1 MNKIIIHG
9 RLTRDPELKQSNN
22 GVNYA
27 NFTVA
32 VDRAYKTQSG
42 EKQTDFFD
50 CTAWRKTGEIIADH
64 FKKGQEIVVCGAME
78 SRKYMDDNGI
88 NRVFWG
94 ITVDNFD
101 FCGNKKDNELADS
114 GSPFTELDSDDGG
127 DLPF

>member
-1 MNKIIIHG
+1 
-9 RLTRDPELKQSNN
+9 
-22 GVNYA
+22 
-27 NFTVA
+27 
-32 VDRAYKTQSG
+32 
-42 EKQTDFFD
+42 
-50 CTAWRKTGEIIADH
+50 
-64 FKKGQEIVVCGAME
+64 ME

-101 FCGNKKDNELADS
+101 FCGNKKDKELADS